1 MLCAL
6 LLPERRRISLKN
18 GYNYEDYLFISSRI
32 RAKENFLI
40 GKNDLL
46 AMASL
51 GSTEELYRML
61 DDKGVVAEND
71 VRNGRDY
78 DKALSKRLSEAFSSV
93 LSDVPEKKLFAVLT
107 YPYDCHNVKTAI
119 KYLHKGVSGSNV
131 MIPLG
136 SVSPEKVEAAVIKGE
151 ETEIPR
157 NMSAAIKVASDE
169 FCKTKDPQMIDL
181 IMDYACFEDMA
192 EAVMEYPVP
201 FMRELLALKADTVN
215 IYTAFRMARRYSE
228 KAFAPNEKTFVLGG
242 NLPIEVFSE
251 MFDGS
256 DSDTLIGKLAD
267 KLAVTEYAEIA
278 DALRKGER
286 DIGKLCEE
294 LYISK
299 VRQARQTLAGAE
311 VAAGYLVASEY
322 EVRNLRI
329 LIAGKRAGLDARS
342 IIERLRGSYV

>member
-40 GKNDLL
+40 GQNDLL
-46 AMASL
+46 TMASI
-51 GSTEELYRML
+51 GSADELYRML
-61 DDKGVVAEND
+61 DDKGIIAEND

-78 DKALSKRLSEAFSSV
+78 DKVLSERLYDAFSSV

-107 YPYDCHNVKTAI
+107 YPYDCHNLKTAI
-119 KYLHKGVSGSNV
+119 KYLYKGVSGSKV

-136 SVSPEKVEAAVIKGE
+136 SVSPEKAEAAVIKGE
-151 ETEIPR
+151 ETEMPR
-157 NMSAAIKVASDE
+157 NMSAAIKVAGDE

-192 EAVMEYPVP
+192 EAVAEYPVP
-201 FMRELLALKADTVN
+201 FMRELLALKADTAN
-215 IYTAFRMARRYSE
+215 IYTAFRMAYRFSG
-228 KAFAPNEKTFVLGG
+228 KAFTPNEKTFVLGG
-242 NLPIEVFSE
+242 KLPIEAFSE

-256 DSDTLIGKLAD
+256 DADTLVSRLAD
-267 KLAVTEYAEIA
+267 KLSVTEYSVIA

-286 DIGKLCEE
+286 DIGKLCEN

-299 VRQARQTLAGAE
+299 VREARQTLAGAE
-311 VAAGYLVASEY
+311 VAAGYLAASEY
-322 EVRNLRI
+322 EVKNLRI
-329 LIAGKRAGLDARS
+329 LIAGKRAGTDAKS